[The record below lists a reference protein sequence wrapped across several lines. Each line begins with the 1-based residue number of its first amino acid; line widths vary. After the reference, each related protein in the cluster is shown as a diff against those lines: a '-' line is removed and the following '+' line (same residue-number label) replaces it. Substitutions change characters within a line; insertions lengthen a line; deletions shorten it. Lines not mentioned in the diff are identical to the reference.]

1 MFFALAVL
9 YLLIRLINGKD
20 MSKKKKTKKTIKN
33 LYLDRPTSH
42 GGWPHG
48 KPGGYTDPDTPVYK
62 QISKYLEDM
71 GLLDDDNPRAVIS
84 ESRVREIIRNIL
96 RGKDI

>member
-1 MFFALAVL
+1 MA
-9 YLLIRLINGKD
+9 
-20 MSKKKKTKKTIKN
+20 KKKKTKKTAKD

-42 GGWPHG
+42 GGWPSG
-48 KPGGYTDPDTPVYK
+48 KPGSYTDPDTPVYK